1 MPNIFLYRK
10 NGDKMKAELHEKM
23 VEYGVNSL
31 NNEELL
37 TIIVKS
43 NSAAKAILNECP
55 QGSISY
61 LGENNLQS
69 LKNNGL
75 DERKAV
81 QLCAAIELGKRI
93 RSEKIKMTMPTFD
106 RSEVVANFVM
116 EEMCYL
122 PQEEFRVC
130 LINTKCRL
138 IAIKTISIGTLDA
151 SLARPREIYKCA
163 LRYNAASIILL
174 HNHPS
179 GDPEPSEADIKVTK
193 KIANVGEEL
202 GIPVLDHIIIG
213 DGRFVSL
220 SERGYV

>member
-1 MPNIFLYRK
+1 
-10 NGDKMKAELHEKM
+10 MKAELHEKM

-93 RSEKIKMTMPTFD
+93 RSEK
-106 RSEVVANFVM
+106 
-116 EEMCYL
+116 
-122 PQEEFRVC
+122 
-130 LINTKCRL
+130 
-138 IAIKTISIGTLDA
+138 
-151 SLARPREIYKCA
+151 
-163 LRYNAASIILL
+163 
-174 HNHPS
+174 
-179 GDPEPSEADIKVTK
+179 
-193 KIANVGEEL
+193 
-202 GIPVLDHIIIG
+202 
-213 DGRFVSL
+213 
-220 SERGYV
+220 